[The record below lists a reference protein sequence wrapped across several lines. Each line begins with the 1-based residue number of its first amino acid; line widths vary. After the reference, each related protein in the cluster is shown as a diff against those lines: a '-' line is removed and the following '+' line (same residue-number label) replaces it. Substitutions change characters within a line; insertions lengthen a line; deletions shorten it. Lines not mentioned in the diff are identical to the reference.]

1 MQFLNVIIQK
11 QVVPAL
17 MAYLIELAFENLLVL
32 ISAKLHS
39 KRLITH
45 TNYCNNYFNEFHLE

>member
-1 MQFLNVIIQK
+1 MQFLNVIMQK
-11 QVVPAL
+11 QVVLAL

-45 TNYCNNYFNEFHLE
+45 TDCCNNYFNEFHLE